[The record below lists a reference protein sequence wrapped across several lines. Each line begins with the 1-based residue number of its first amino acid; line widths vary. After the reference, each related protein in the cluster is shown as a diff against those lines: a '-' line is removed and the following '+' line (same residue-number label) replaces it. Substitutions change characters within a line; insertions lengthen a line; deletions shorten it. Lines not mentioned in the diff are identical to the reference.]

1 MSTFSQNVQK
11 VVDANAAIK
20 AALEAKG
27 VDVTGYS
34 RLSQA
39 AALIAAIAG
48 VSVEA
53 ATGYLY
59 TDAPAPYVEY

>member
-1 MSTFSQNVQK
+1 MSTLKENVQK

-20 AALEAKG
+20 SALAAKG

-39 AALIAAIAG
+39 AQLIAAIAG

>member
-1 MSTFSQNVQK
+1 MSTLKENIQK

-20 AALEAKG
+20 SALEAKG

-39 AALIAAIAG
+39 AQLIAAIAG

>member
-1 MSTFSQNVQK
+1 MSTLKENVQK

>member
-1 MSTFSQNVQK
+1 MASLKENVQK

-39 AALIAAIAG
+39 AALIATISG

-53 ATGYLY
+53 ATGWLY
-59 TDAPAPYVEY
+59 TDVPAPYVEY

>member
-1 MSTFSQNVQK
+1 MSTLKENVQK

-20 AALEAKG
+20 SALEAKG
-27 VDVTGYS
+27 VTVPAAAK
-34 RLSQA
+34 LSDA
-39 AALIAAIAG
+39 AALIASIAG

>member
-1 MSTFSQNVQK
+1 MATLKENVQK

-39 AALIAAIAG
+39 AELIAAIAG

-59 TDAPAPYVEY
+59 TDAPEPYVEY

>member
-1 MSTFSQNVQK
+1 MSTLKENVQK

-20 AALEAKG
+20 SAIAAKG
-27 VDVTGYS
+27 VTVPAAAK
-34 RLSQA
+34 LSDA
-39 AALIAAIAG
+39 AALIASIAG